1 MSAARSGRGPAR
13 ARRLGRRAWRLA
25 MTYVLRPVGLT
36 LVNFG
41 YLWFPPPGP
50 FPKEPSPAEP
60 EQAASPLR
68 APLRDPAGPALYHP
82 ERLRPDIPLSE
93 VERALQRQLWAVD
106 DEYPGNPPLSG
117 GRA

>member
-1 MSAARSGRGPAR
+1 M
-13 ARRLGRRAWRLA
+13 WRL
-25 MTYVLRPVGLT
+25 TVDYGL
-36 LVNFG
+36 LPLARMLINFG

-50 FPKEPSPAEP
+50 IPENPPPDEP
-60 EQAASPLR
+60 EQTPPPVR
-68 APLRDPAGPALYHP
+68 APRRDPAGPALYHP